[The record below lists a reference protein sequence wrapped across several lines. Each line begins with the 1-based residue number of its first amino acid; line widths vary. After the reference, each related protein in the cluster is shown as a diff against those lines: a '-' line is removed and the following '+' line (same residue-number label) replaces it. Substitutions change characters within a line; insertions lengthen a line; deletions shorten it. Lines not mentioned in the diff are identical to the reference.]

1 MESSFGWELP
11 RYGTGSIV
19 DFAVH
24 GLRVLDVC
32 DGIVLGQFLIAISP
46 LKSQSQIGTLVKPHV
61 HLTAGSQTF
70 NLQRLFTTGCAR
82 RIPVTSLRQ
91 AIRVHGVGMASA
103 DVFQSP
109 SVRPSSAQHYSMISS
124 SPELPSLAELAQKQT
139 RRSAPLRSGS
149 NAAPI
154 PATALTSFTSAKDV
168 LLQTPDD
175 DVDAE
180 QAARSPSPKPK
191 PKTTRKRA
199 TNANP
204 KPGATVAPT
213 EPGEAILI
221 PSSSPTDKPVKK
233 SRAKKA
239 DTAQSTISSRVTKAT
254 TASKSRA
261 KKKTET
267 VSRHFA
273 STKEKEKTAAPE
285 ESPQPVASDAQ
296 QLEPPVATV
305 EVEVFAPPEIALPRR
320 RDWTPPPADGPDSTE
335 LLSSSSKAP
344 ASKEVFQNMCQ
355 DFARPGE
362 KDPISKP
369 SAEIAEFLKKRKLN
383 ELPAKE
389 QASVSTETSPTKP
402 AAAKKKK
409 KIRTITELA
418 MAPYQLPD
426 LNDGIVLTPGNTET
440 LLKHFDVDG
449 AVQAQADHQRIVMD
463 FQEDKGKGKKKK
475 APAKPRKKKAG
486 TAEDP
491 ILLSPNSAMK
501 QASNVDFLFGT
512 SSQLQSD
519 EPAEVLRDLQ
529 AAIQASNRANDDD
542 EDDDDKSGL
551 WHKGARDV
559 DGSLLIFKVVDSSNG
574 VEPSGGSPS
583 PAPEASTADNDF
595 PDISKICASTAQA
608 GSSSLTTTQTSQS
621 QQAVPS
627 SRTTLPSSE
636 APAAMAPPPPRP
648 APAPFAKS
656 KHPDFTLFTDAQLSR
671 KISSYGFKPMKRR
684 TAMIALLE
692 QCWDD
697 QQPADAVS
705 TAPGTSNT
713 PTAAAPASAPTEA
726 ATSPAKKPRGR
737 PKKDTAA
744 TAPTAPAAPA
754 SQAPKSPKR
763 GRPRKDS
770 GSQSPIKAPR
780 VTTPVRQRAKPASTK
795 ATKKK
800 VEIADSDEEEAL
812 SVSAGRSS
820 PDPVFSSP
828 PPLDLSISEDPE
840 ADLSLNLS
848 PTDQEASSFAYITKA
863 VTSAPR
869 SKDPQNPSWHELM
882 LMYTPVILEDLAVWL
897 NAGELTRVGYDAE
910 VSPLQVKQWCES
922 KSVIC
927 LWRANHKG
935 GTRKRY

>member
-1 MESSFGWELP
+1 
-11 RYGTGSIV
+11 
-19 DFAVH
+19 
-24 GLRVLDVC
+24 
-32 DGIVLGQFLIAISP
+32 
-46 LKSQSQIGTLVKPHV
+46 
-61 HLTAGSQTF
+61 
-70 NLQRLFTTGCAR
+70 
-82 RIPVTSLRQ
+82 
-91 AIRVHGVGMASA
+91 MASA

-109 SVRPSSAQHYSMISS
+109 PAKPPSAQHYSMISS
-124 SPELPSLAELAQKQT
+124 SPELPSLAELAQRQT

-168 LLQTPDD
+168 LLQAPDV

-199 TNANP
+199 TKA
-204 KPGATVAPT
+204 KPTPEATAAPDET
-213 EPGEAILI
+213 GEAIVI
-221 PSSSPTDKPVKK
+221 TSSSPTDKPVKK

-239 DTAQSTISSRVTKAT
+239 ETAQSTISSRVTKAT
-254 TASKSRA
+254 TTSKSKA

-273 STKEKEKTAAPE
+273 STKDKEKKTTASPE
-285 ESPQPVASDAQ
+285 ESPQPVASDVQ
-296 QLEPPVATV
+296 QSDPPVATV
-305 EVEVFAPPEIALPRR
+305 EAEVSAPPEVALPRR
-320 RDWTPPPADGPDSTE
+320 RDWTPPPAGGLDNTE

-344 ASKEVFQNMCQ
+344 ASKEIFQNMCQ

-362 KDPISKP
+362 KDPIAKP

-383 ELPAKE
+383 DLPANE
-389 QASVSTETSPTKP
+389 QASGSTETSPTKP

-426 LNDGIVLTPGNTET
+426 LSDGIVLTPGNTET

-463 FQEDKGKGKKKK
+463 FQEEKSKGKKKK

-491 ILLSPNSAMK
+491 ILLSPNSAIK

-559 DGSLLIFKVVDSSNG
+559 DGSLLIFKVVDSRDG
-574 VEPSGGSPS
+574 VEPSRGSPS
-583 PAPEASTADNDF
+583 PALEASTTDNDF
-595 PDISKICASTAQA
+595 PDISKICASTSQA
-608 GSSSLTTTQTSQS
+608 GPSSLTTTQTTQS

-636 APAAMAPPPPRP
+636 APATMALPPPPPRP
-648 APAPFAKS
+648 APVPAAKS
-656 KHPDFTLFTDAQLSR
+656 KRPDFTVFTDAQLSR

-692 QCWDD
+692 QCWDE
-697 QQPADAVS
+697 QQPADAVPAAPSISDSS
-705 TAPGTSNT
+705 TK
-713 PTAAAPASAPTEA
+713 AAPASAPPETA
-726 ATSPAKKPRGR
+726 VSPAKKSRGR
-737 PKKDTAA
+737 PKKDAAA
-744 TAPTAPAAPA
+744 TASASTSTAPPAAPA
-754 SQAPKSPKR
+754 SVAPKSPKR

-770 GSQSPIKAPR
+770 GSQSPIKAPK
-780 VTTPVRQRAKPASTK
+780 VTTPVRGRAKPASSK
-795 ATKKK
+795 ATKKV
-800 VEIADSDEEEAL
+800 VEIADSDEEEEAL

-828 PPLDLSISEDPE
+828 PPLDLSISEDAAE

-848 PTDQEASSFAYITKA
+848 PTDQEASLFTYITKA
-863 VTSAPR
+863 VTTAPR
-869 SKDPQNPSWHELM
+869 STDPQHPSWHELM
-882 LMYTPVILEDLAVWL
+882 LMYTPVILEDLAGWL
-897 NAGELTRVGYDAE
+897 NAGALTRVGYDAE
-910 VSPLQVKQWCES
+910 VSALQVKRWCES

-927 LWRANHKG
+927 LWRANSKG

>member
-1 MESSFGWELP
+1 
-11 RYGTGSIV
+11 
-19 DFAVH
+19 
-24 GLRVLDVC
+24 
-32 DGIVLGQFLIAISP
+32 
-46 LKSQSQIGTLVKPHV
+46 
-61 HLTAGSQTF
+61 
-70 NLQRLFTTGCAR
+70 
-82 RIPVTSLRQ
+82 
-91 AIRVHGVGMASA
+91 MASA

-109 SVRPSSAQHYSMISS
+109 PAKPPSAQHYSMISS
-124 SPELPSLAELAQKQT
+124 SPELPSLAELAQRQS

-168 LLQTPDD
+168 LLQAP
-175 DVDAE
+175 DVDIDAE
-180 QAARSPSPKPK
+180 KAARSPSPKPK

-199 TNANP
+199 TKAKP
-204 KPGATVAPT
+204 KPEATAIPD
-213 EPGEAILI
+213 EPEAIVI
-221 PSSSPTDKPVKK
+221 PSDSPTDKPVKK
-233 SRAKKA
+233 PRAKKA
-239 DTAQSTISSRVTKAT
+239 ETAQSTISSRVTKAT
-254 TASKSRA
+254 TTSKSRA

-273 STKEKEKTAAPE
+273 SKTENDKGKGKAVAPE
-285 ESPQPVASDAQ
+285 ESPPITSEVQQPD
-296 QLEPPVATV
+296 LPGATV
-305 EVEVFAPPEIALPRR
+305 EVEISAPPEVALPRR
-320 RDWTPPPADGPDSTE
+320 RDWTPPPADGLDSTE
-335 LLSSSSKAP
+335 LLSSSSKP
-344 ASKEVFQNMCQ
+344 PVSKEIFQNMCQ

-362 KDPISKP
+362 KEPIAKP

-383 ELPAKE
+383 DLPANE
-389 QASVSTETSPTKP
+389 QASRSTETSPTKP

-418 MAPYQLPD
+418 MAPYQLPHLD
-426 LNDGIVLTPGNTET
+426 DGIVLTPGNTET

-463 FQEDKGKGKKKK
+463 FQEEKGKGKKKK

-512 SSQLQSD
+512 SSQLQTD

-529 AAIQASNRANDDD
+529 AAIQASNRAEYDD
-542 EDDDDKSGL
+542 EDDDDKTGL

-559 DGSLLIFKVVDSSNG
+559 DGSLLIFKVVDSSDG
-574 VEPSGGSPS
+574 VEPSRGSAS
-583 PAPEASTADNDF
+583 PAPETSTTDNDF
-595 PDISKICASTAQA
+595 PDISKICASTSQA
-608 GSSSLTTTQTSQS
+608 GPSRMTTTQTVQS

-627 SRTTLPSSE
+627 SRTTVPSSQ
-636 APAAMAPPPPRP
+636 AAAAMAPPPPR
-648 APAPFAKS
+648 APAPVAPAVKM
-656 KHPDFTLFTDAQLSR
+656 KRPDFTIFTDAQLSR
-671 KISSYGFKPMKRR
+671 KISQYGFKPMKRR

-692 QCWDD
+692 QCWDE
-697 QQPADAVS
+697 QQPADAVPTEPTTANSS
-705 TAPGTSNT
+705 TT
-713 PTAAAPASAPTEA
+713 AAPASAPTETA
-726 ATSPAKKPRGR
+726 ISPAKKPRGR

-744 TAPTAPAAPA
+744 TASTAPAATA
-754 SQAPKSPKR
+754 SLAPVSPKRSRPRKGFDNQSPTKSPKR
-763 GRPRKDS
+763 S
-770 GSQSPIKAPR
+770 
-780 VTTPVRQRAKPASTK
+780 KPALK

-800 VEIADSDEEEAL
+800 VVEIADTDDEEEAL

-828 PPLDLSISEDPE
+828 PPLDLSISEDP
-840 ADLSLNLS
+840 ADMSLINLS
-848 PTDQEASSFAYITKA
+848 PTDQESSTFTYITKA

-869 SKDPQNPSWHELM
+869 STDPQNPSWHELM

-910 VSPLQVKQWCES
+910 VSPVQVKQWCES

-927 LWRANHKG
+927 LWRANSKG
-935 GTRKRY
+935 GERKRY